1 MYEANWPIAL
11 LIYYTVL
18 FIAAFA
24 WRSLLVYRRSGV
36 NPLVLPSTADA
47 YGYVA
52 RGFKV
57 TIAGIAVV
65 VTSMALWPALQSYF
79 GPWTVLMSKPAF
91 AYVGWALLIATLVWL
106 VIAQAQM
113 GASWRIGI
121 DDKHRTELVQ
131 HGLFTRSRN
140 PIFLAMRVNLLGFF
154 LIFPSAVTA
163 ALLVAGEILM
173 QVQVRLEEQHL
184 ANLHGAAYDAYRAKV
199 RRWL

>member
-1 MYEANWPIAL
+1 MYEAYWPIAL
-11 LIYYTVL
+11 LIYYIVL
-18 FIAAFA
+18 FIVAFA
-24 WRSLLVYRRSGV
+24 WRSLQVYRRSGT

-52 RGFKV
+52 RGFKL
-57 TIAGIAVV
+57 TIIGIAAVV
-65 VTSMALWPALQSYF
+65 IAMAFWPASQSYF
-79 GPWTVLMSKPAF
+79 GPWTLLNKPAL
-91 AYVGWALLIATLVWL
+91 AYAGWVLLIATLVWL
-106 VIAQAQM
+106 VIAQSQM

-121 DDKHRTELVQ
+121 DNRHRTELVQ

-140 PIFLAMRVNLLGFF
+140 PIFLAMRVNLLALF

-184 ANLHGAAYDAYRAKV
+184 ANLHGATYDEYRAKV

>member
-11 LIYYTVL
+11 LIYYIVL

-36 NPLVLPSTADA
+36 NPLVLPSSADA

-57 TIAGIAVV
+57 TIAGIAAV
-65 VTSMALWPALQSYF
+65 VTAMALWPALQSYF
-79 GPWTVLMSKPAF
+79 GPWTVLSRPAF

-140 PIFLAMRVNLLGFF
+140 PIFLAMRVNLLGLF

-184 ANLHGAAYDAYRAKV
+184 ANLHGAAYEAYRAKV

>member
-1 MYEANWPIAL
+1 MYEAYWPIAL
-11 LIYYTVL
+11 LIYYIVL
-18 FIAAFA
+18 FIVAFA

-36 NPLVLPSTADA
+36 NPLVLPSSADA

-52 RGFKV
+52 RGFKL
-57 TIAGIAVV
+57 TIAGIAAVV
-65 VTSMALWPALQSYF
+65 IAMAFWPAAQGYF
-79 GPWTVLMSKPAF
+79 GPWSVLMKPAL
-91 AYVGWALLIATLVWL
+91 AYVGWVLLIATLVWL
-106 VIAQAQM
+106 VIAQSQM

-121 DDKHRTELVQ
+121 DNKHHTELVQ

-140 PIFLAMRVNLLGFF
+140 PIFLAMRVNLLALF

-184 ANLHGAAYDAYRAKV
+184 ANLHGVAYGAYRAKV

>member
-1 MYEANWPIAL
+1 MYEAYWPTAL
-11 LIYYTVL
+11 LIYYIVV
-18 FIAAFA
+18 FFVAFA
-24 WRSLLVYRRSGV
+24 WRSLLVYRRSGI
-36 NPLVLPSTADA
+36 NPLVLPSSADA

-57 TIAGIAVV
+57 TIAGIAATVI
-65 VTSMALWPALQSYF
+65 SLAFWPASQIYF
-79 GPWTVLMSKPAF
+79 GPWTILSQPAL
-91 AYVGWALLIATLVWL
+91 AYIGWALLIASLIWL

-140 PIFLAMRVNLLGFF
+140 PIFLAMRINLLGLF
-154 LIFPSAVTA
+154 LIFPSAMTA

-184 ANLHGAAYDAYRAKV
+184 AKLHGTAYDAYRAKV